1 MSAIGTIVCHVIS
14 SGKVVFCTQTRIA
27 HDSAML
33 AQIKDDSFNHGQPL
47 PYDATG
53 LADIAVKWTSLLMT
67 SWFSGSDTVIL
78 DGGGAVTGITE
89 VIPTPPTPGDYLL
102 FKNGSNEL
110 ADGAEVE
117 FEHDSAKVLT
127 IRKKDGQTNA
137 DKTGTETVDV
147 EAQATLLVID
157 ASEVV
162 LSAGS
167 ASVTIGPQP
176 ANQRGCM
183 MLEARDRAGVLRSR
197 RVKLRL
203 T

>member
-1 MSAIGTIVCHVIS
+1 MSAIGTVVCHVIS
-14 SGKVVFCTQTRIA
+14 SGKIVFCTQSRIV

-47 PYDATG
+47 PYDATS
-53 LADIAVKWTSLLMT
+53 LADIAVKWTSALLA
-67 SWFSGSDTVIL
+67 SEFPGSDTVIL
-78 DGGGAVTGITE
+78 DGAGAVTGITQM
-89 VIPTPPTPGDYLL
+89 IPTPPVPPDYLL

-117 FEHDSAKVLT
+117 FDHGSAQILT

-137 DKTGTETVDV
+137 DKTGIETVDV
-147 EAQATLLVID
+147 EPQATLLVID

-176 ANQRGCM
+176 TNQRGCM